1 MQFSNEANIM
11 KTVRVHQYG
20 GLEAL
25 KYEEV
30 PVPEPGEGEAR
41 VKLEAIGVN
50 FIDIYHRIGRYQG
63 ALPLTLGQEAAGVVD
78 AVGPNVTDV
87 KVGDRVAYASVQGSY
102 AEYVIAPA
110 WRLVPIPAGVDIQ
123 QAAAVILQGMTAHYL
138 THSTYPLKP
147 GETALIHAAGGGT
160 GQLLVQIAK
169 MRGARVIG
177 TLSTAE
183 KADLAREAGVDE
195 IINYLQNDFEAE
207 VKRLTDGKGVDVVY
221 DSVGKDT
228 FEKSLNCLRR
238 RGYMVLFGQSSG
250 PAPAFDPQSLNPKGS
265 LFLTRPTLA
274 HYTADREELLERTD
288 DLFQWIAAGKLK
300 VRIDKTFPLADVA
313 EAHRYLGD
321 RQSKGKI
328 LLIP

>member
-1 MQFSNEANIM
+1 M
-11 KTVRVHQYG
+11 KTVRVYQFG
-20 GLEAL
+20 GLDTL
-25 KYEEV
+25 KYEDA

-41 VKLEAIGVN
+41 VKIEAIGVN

-78 AVGPNVTDV
+78 AVGPKVTDL

-102 AEYVIAPA
+102 AEYALVPV
-110 WRLVPIPAGVDIQ
+110 WRLVSIPSGVDSQ
-123 QAAAVILQGMTAHYL
+123 QAAAVMLQGMTAHYL
-138 THSTYPLKP
+138 THSTYPLKQ

-169 MRGARVIG
+169 QRGARVIG
-177 TLSTAE
+177 TVSTEE
-183 KADLAREAGVDE
+183 KAALAREAGADE
-195 IINYLQNDFEAE
+195 VINYVQSDFESE
-207 VKRLTDGKGVDVVY
+207 VKRLTNNKGVDVVY

-228 FEKSLNCLRR
+228 FDKSLNCIRR

-250 PAPAFDPQSLNPKGS
+250 SVSPVDPQTLNAKGS
-265 LFLTRPTLA
+265 LFLTRPFLQ
-274 HYTADREELLERTD
+274 HYTVDRAEILSRAN
-288 DLFQWIAAGKLK
+288 DLFQWIADGKLK
-300 VRIDKTFPLADVA
+300 VRIDKTFRLADVA
-313 EAHRYLGD
+313 EAHRYLEG